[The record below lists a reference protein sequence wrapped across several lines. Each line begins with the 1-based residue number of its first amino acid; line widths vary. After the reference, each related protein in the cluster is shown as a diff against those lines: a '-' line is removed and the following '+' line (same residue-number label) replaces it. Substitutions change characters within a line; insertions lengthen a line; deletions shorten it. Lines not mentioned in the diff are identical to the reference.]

1 MKVESIAEC
10 FKVLQNASKGKHS
23 AILSTFI
30 KLRLTLRL
38 FLSCRF
44 RQVLLYFGC
53 EKTVQDETRNYQS
66 TMARLSWQIYF
77 LAEIHYWIHGKL
89 TIWYLIS
96 FYVKRVGFLWRQIF
110 RWTCG
115 LHLSPKFIGQFYG
128 NVDSF
133 QTLWFVVFNYLKVC
147 I

>member
-1 MKVESIAEC
+1 MLADASFVCYTVKP
-10 FKVLQNASKGKHS
+10 VLSSRLKRRVSRLSHNAGQKHYRMLQREHS

-30 KLRLTLRL
+30 KLPNVVKTFVCL
-38 FLSCRF
+38 FLSDRF

-110 RWTCG
+110 
-115 LHLSPKFIGQFYG
+115 K
-128 NVDSF
+128 
-133 QTLWFVVFNYLKVC
+133 
-147 I
+147 